1 MYGGLVLEKR
11 SYHQKIEKI
20 EVWYI
25 ALPLLL
31 LIPLIVYGNQL
42 YGVYKEESYIY
53 LNLIM
58 QILIVVFTMAIA
70 IHSWLVFSHLF
81 ASRTLYIG
89 SLFFVIA
96 LLEMSNIV
104 IFSANALQTSYI
116 NVWLH
121 LVMRLCL
128 AIGVLFIILKP
139 KKQLTMHYRVYTYG
153 FSFLFVMF
161 TLLMLSS
168 PPMSIQ
174 PFIEDGDWVI
184 IALDKVHLIAAI
196 LQGVTIYILSKHYKK
211 TPKRVMWLMS
221 AALYL
226 IISDIFFVI
235 GKDPNEVWNFLALIY
250 QFYAY
255 YLILK
260 AIYYT
265 SVEKPYQQLLKIK
278 QDLEHSQQELRF
290 QAYHDDIT
298 QLPNERLLLK
308 TLKED
313 LHADKAQKAV
323 IAIEI
328 DRLATISASIGI
340 SYSNKMMKL
349 VSERIQAILP
359 PHYFAT
365 KLREGQFVVY
375 IDDVQTQE
383 ELLQFCF
390 NLKNAM
396 KKPLQVELFSLNGN
410 LNIGIA
416 LHETSYSGEELLMH
430 AQLAMREA
438 SQIPQRFLFYKPFMS
453 SGMAD
458 RIIMEQELHKAL
470 AHQEFYLEYQPQVN
484 LKTGNIESLEA
495 LVRWHHP
502 TRGFVPPDM
511 FIPIAEESG
520 LIIPLGKW
528 ILETACCQAKAWE
541 AQGLPQMKVAVNLS
555 LGQLFQQDLVQMVK
569 GILQQTK
576 LEPHYLQLEITE
588 SMTMNI
594 DQMTQLLHE
603 LKALGI
609 QIAVDDFGTGYSSLS
624 YLKDFPI
631 DCLKIDRAF
640 VRNIQHNPNDE
651 ALVSMI
657 ISMAKHLRLKVV
669 AEGIEE
675 VAQLAF
681 LMDGGCDYIQGYLF
695 SKPIAAEQLTE
706 TFQEL
711 HSHAEE
717 ILGQFKYVEEYMI

>member
-1 MYGGLVLEKR
+1 MLEKR
-11 SYHQKIEKI
+11 SNHQKLEKKEI
-20 EVWYI
+20 WYI

-31 LIPLIVYGNQL
+31 LIPLLVNGNQL
-42 YGVYKEESYIY
+42 YGVFKEESSIIY

-70 IHSWLVFSHLF
+70 IHSWLVFSHLL
-81 ASRTLYIG
+81 SNQTLYIG
-89 SLFFVIA
+89 GLFFIIA
-96 LLEMSNIV
+96 LFEIANIV
-104 IFSANALQTSYI
+104 ILGSHTMQTSNI
-116 NVWLH
+116 NMWLH
-121 LVMRLCL
+121 LLMRLCL

-139 KKQLTMHYRVYTYG
+139 KKRLTMNYRVFTYG
-153 FSFLFVMF
+153 VSFLFVMCVLF
-161 TLLMLSS
+161 ILSR
-168 PPMSIQ
+168 PPMILQ
-174 PFIEDGDWVI
+174 PFIEDGNWVY
-184 IALDKVHLIAAI
+184 IAREKVHLLAAV
-196 LQGVTIYILSKHYKK
+196 LQCVTIYILSRYYKK
-211 TPKRVMWLMS
+211 LPKRVMWLIG
-221 AALYL
+221 AAFYL
-226 IISDIFFVI
+226 IFSDLLFVF
-235 GKDPNEVWNFLALIY
+235 GKDLHGIWDLLALIY

-255 YLILK
+255 HLILK

-313 LHADKAQKAV
+313 LHADSEQKAV

-328 DRLATISASIGI
+328 DRLAAISASIGI

-349 VSERIQAILP
+349 IAERIQAILP

-375 IDDVQTQE
+375 IDHVQTQE
-383 ELLQFCF
+383 ELVQFCF
-390 NLKNAM
+390 NLKSAM
-396 KKPLQVELFSLNGN
+396 ANPLQVQLFSLNGN

-416 LHETSYSGEELLMH
+416 LHEEGCSGEELLMH

-438 SQIPQRFLFYKPFMS
+438 SQIPQRFLFYKSYMS
-453 SGMAD
+453 NGMAD
-458 RIIMEQELHKAL
+458 RIIMEQELHEAL
-470 AHQEFYLEYQPQVN
+470 ANHEFYLEYQPQVN
-484 LKTGNIESLEA
+484 LKTGKIESLEA
-495 LVRWHHP
+495 LVRWRHP
-502 TRGFVPPDM
+502 TRGFVPPDV

-528 ILETACCQAKAWE
+528 ILETACCQAKSWE

-555 LGQLFQQDLVQMVK
+555 LGQLFQQDLVQMVE
-569 GILQQTK
+569 GILQQTGLK
-576 LEPHYLQLEITE
+576 PHHLQLEITE

-640 VRNIQHNPNDE
+640 VRNIQHDPNDE

-657 ISMAKHLRLKVV
+657 LSMAKHLRFKVV

-681 LMDGGCDYIQGYLF
+681 LIEGGCDYIQGYLF
-695 SKPIAAEQLTE
+695 SKPLAAEQLTE
-706 TFQEL
+706 TFKEL

-717 ILGQFKYVEEYMI
+717 ILDQFKHVEEYII

>member
-1 MYGGLVLEKR
+1 MLEKR
-11 SYHQKIEKI
+11 SNHQKLDKKEI
-20 EVWYI
+20 WYI

-31 LIPLIVYGNQL
+31 LIPLLGYGNQL
-42 YGVYKEESYIY
+42 NRVYTEESYIY
-53 LNLIM
+53 LNLVM

-70 IHSWLVFSHLF
+70 IHSWLVFSHLL
-81 ASRTLYIG
+81 SNQTLYIG
-89 SLFFVIA
+89 SLFFIIA
-96 LLEMSNIV
+96 LLEIANIV
-104 IFSANALQTSYI
+104 ILGANAMQSSYM
-116 NVWLH
+116 NMWLH
-121 LVMRLCL
+121 LLMRLCL
-128 AIGVLFIILKP
+128 AIGVLFIILKA
-139 KKQLTMHYRVYTYG
+139 KKRLTMVYRVYTYG
-153 FSFLFVMF
+153 VSLLFV
-161 TLLMLSS
+161 TCALIILSR
-168 PPMSIQ
+168 PPMILQ
-174 PFIEDGDWVI
+174 PFIEEDTWVY
-184 IALDKVHLIAAI
+184 IALDKVHLLAAI
-196 LQGVTIYILSKHYKK
+196 LQGITIYILCKYYKK
-211 TPKRVMWLMS
+211 VPKRVMWLIS
-221 AALYL
+221 AAFYL
-226 IISDIFFVI
+226 ILSDILFVI
-235 GKDPNEVWNFLALIY
+235 GKYPNEIWNFSALIF
-250 QFYAY
+250 QFYAF

-265 SVEKPYQQLLKIK
+265 SVEKPYQQLLQIK

-308 TLKED
+308 ILKED
-313 LHADKAQKAV
+313 LHTDREQKAV

-328 DRLATISASIGI
+328 DRLAAISASIGI

-375 IDDVQTQE
+375 IDHVRTKE

-396 KKPLQVELFSLNGN
+396 DKPLQVQLFSLNGN

-416 LHETSYSGEELLMH
+416 LHEDGSSGEELLMH

-438 SQIPQRFLFYKPFMS
+438 SQIPQRFLFYTPSMS
-453 SGMAD
+453 NGMAD
-458 RIIMEQELHKAL
+458 RIMLEQELHKAL
-470 AHQEFYLEYQPQVN
+470 TNHEFYLEYQPQVN
-484 LKTGNIESLEA
+484 LKTGNIESVEA
-495 LVRWHHP
+495 LVRWRHP

-528 ILETACCQAKAWE
+528 VLETACCQAKTWE

-640 VRNIQHNPNDE
+640 VRNIQHDPNDE

-681 LMDGGCDYIQGYLF
+681 LIDGGCDYIQGYLF
-695 SKPIAAEQLTE
+695 SKPIAAEQLTA
-706 TFQEL
+706 TFNEL
-711 HSHAEE
+711 HSHADE
-717 ILGQFKYVEEYMI
+717 ILGQFKYVEEYII